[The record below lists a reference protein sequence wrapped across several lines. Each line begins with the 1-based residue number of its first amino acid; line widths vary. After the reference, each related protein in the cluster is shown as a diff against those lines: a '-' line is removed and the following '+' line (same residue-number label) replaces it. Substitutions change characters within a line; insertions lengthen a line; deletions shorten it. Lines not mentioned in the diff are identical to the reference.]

1 MMSWTFYFTR
11 GNVKGEFNGRMHV
24 EDVRVALKEIGVG
37 VNMEQV

>member
-1 MMSWTFYFTR
+1 MMSWTFYF
-11 GNVKGEFNGRMHV
+11 NVEGEFNGRMHV

>member
-1 MMSWTFYFTR
+1 MLRESSTAGWY
-11 GNVKGEFNGRMHV
+11 V